1 MCSWWKYFI
10 NTFWLFLQG
19 VLRIL
24 NAGDDIYDDNMQ
36 SKQLY
41 ICIYL
46 WKYSVKDIYWLSIK
60 SIEKENNDSESL
72 NKQRW
77 NKYKILENRPKRLT
91 KYNAGSFIKI
101 RTGTLYLRIWQ
112 GTYQNYPMVNWF
124 ILWKHSIIVC
134 RWKASSNWYGTGK
147 WTWINSSKY
156 WEQKMFGKGLVT
168 LFQNKNTTR

>member
-19 VLRIL
+19 VFRIL

-41 ICIYL
+41 ICIYR